1 MHRKFMQGMTPLGTS
16 KEEGNTL
23 MPDGLA
29 MCTDNADSANFAQT
43 MLTVQTL
50 HTLSFQVETVQGAA
64 SSVIGQCLGQ
74 LGNDMCE
81 LEFLYSLNITTMIQ
95 MPY

>member
-16 KEEGNTL
+16 KEEDNTL
-23 MPDGLA
+23 IPDGLA
-29 MCTDNADSANFAQT
+29 MCTDNADSANFA
-43 MLTVQTL
+43 
-50 HTLSFQVETVQGAA
+50 HTIIPGAA
-64 SSVIGQCLGQ
+64 SSVIGQCLGHGQ

-81 LEFLYSLNITTMIQ
+81 LEFLYGLSITMIQ